1 VKTTVK
7 LLKAWKAYAAGSV
20 IEVDETTCKTL
31 TEAEVAI
38 VWTAADN
45 ARVEEQ
51 ANLVKSAV
59 AEAVKGLKPS
69 TNSTESAENPSGC
82 KSLGSFLKAA
92 QKGTLKTCS
101 ASGQSEQVDED
112 GGYLVDQQFSRTLI
126 EREMSQ
132 MVLATNATRIPI
144 GVGYNGLKYNGLS
157 DYDRRDGQHA
167 VNVYWTGEACEKTAS
182 KAKFERRSLDLE
194 KLAGIM
200 YCTDELLSDLPA
212 LEAMTSMWY
221 GREFGYSIDYAVLR
235 GSGTAQ
241 PLGILNS
248 AALVEVARHTAGAV
262 DATDIASMYSRM
274 FPPSIARAEWFVSSS
289 VLPSLIGMTI
299 GNQPVWLSG
308 GTIANAP
315 YGTLLG
321 RPIRVLESSSALGTI
336 GDILFADMSQYL
348 IIEKGG
354 VQAASSI
361 HVRFI
366 YDETCFRFVRRLN
379 GHPLWSRAIYPN
391 QGALEISPFV
401 VLEGSS
407 PTPTP
412 TI

>member
-1 VKTTVK
+1 VKVTVK
-7 LLKAWKAYAAGSV
+7 LLKPWKAYAANSI
-20 IEVDETTCKTL
+20 IEVDEETAKSL
-31 TEAEVAI
+31 FAAEVA
-38 VWTAADN
+38 VQWTAADN
-45 ARVEEQ
+45 ARVAEQ
-51 ANLVKSAV
+51 AELVKSAV
-59 AEAVKGLKPS
+59 AEAVKGMKPS
-69 TNSTESAENPSGC
+69 TTSTQSAENPSGC
-82 KSLGSFLKAA
+82 KSLGAFLKAA
-92 QKGTLKTCS
+92 QRGTLKTCT
-101 ASGQSEQVDED
+101 ASGQSEQVEED
-112 GGYLVDQQFSRTLI
+112 GGYLIDSMFSRTLI

-144 GVGYNGLKYNGLS
+144 GVGFNGIKYNGLS
-157 DYDRRDGQHA
+157 DYDRRDGHHA

-200 YCTDELLSDLPA
+200 YCTDELLQDEPA
-212 LEAMTSMWY
+212 LEAMTAMWY
-221 GREFGYSIDYAVLR
+221 GREFGYSIDYSVLR

-248 AALVEVARHTAGAV
+248 NALVEVARHVAGAV
-262 DATDIASMYSRM
+262 DATDIASLYSRM

-321 RPIRVLESSSALGTI
+321 RPIRVLESASPVGTI

-348 IIEKGG
+348 IVEKGG
-354 VQAASSI
+354 VQAQSSLC
-361 HVRFI
+361 VRFI
-366 YDETCFRFVRRLN
+366 YDETCFRYVRRLN

-401 VLEGSS
+401 VLEGAS